1 LERYAHR
8 SHHDNKINLPQHK
21 LNPLHKVTNMAFKMM
36 TMIKGELRKTK
47 TRRKM
52 MKYLH
57 SQVKRHTQEFN
68 KLFQEI
74 L

>member
-1 LERYAHR
+1 
-8 SHHDNKINLPQHK
+8 
-21 LNPLHKVTNMAFKMM
+21 MAFKMM